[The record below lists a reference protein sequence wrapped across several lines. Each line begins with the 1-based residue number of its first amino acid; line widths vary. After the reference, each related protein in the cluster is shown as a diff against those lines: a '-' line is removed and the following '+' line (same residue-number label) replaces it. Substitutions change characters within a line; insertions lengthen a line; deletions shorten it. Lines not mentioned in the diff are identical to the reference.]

1 MGIDNIYDSLKVFS
15 IFSNG
20 VLNPNPVNK
29 HVNIQPTDVKLHEA
43 EFFDY
48 NIKKYAEFY
57 TTYLAD
63 GCIGAGSQFKVV
75 SSTNSSLN
83 KISIALYPNP
93 ANDEINLR
101 FSQVKD
107 FEYII
112 QDILGNQVRKGKVIN
127 SDRVTINTA
136 YLSSGS
142 YFIRFTADKVIGT
155 NKFTVIK

>member
-1 MGIDNIYDSLKVFS
+1 M
-15 IFSNG
+15 
-20 VLNPNPVNK
+20 
-29 HVNIQPTDVKLHEA
+29 
-43 EFFDY
+43 
-48 NIKKYAEFY
+48 
-57 TTYLAD
+57 
-63 GCIGAGSQFKVV
+63 
-75 SSTNSSLN
+75 
-83 KISIALYPNP
+83 YPNP